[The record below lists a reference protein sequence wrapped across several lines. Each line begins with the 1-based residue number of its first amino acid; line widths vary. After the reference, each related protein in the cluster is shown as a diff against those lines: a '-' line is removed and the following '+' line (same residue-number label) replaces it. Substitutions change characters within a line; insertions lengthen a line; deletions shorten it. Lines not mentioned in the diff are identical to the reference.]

1 MTSFRNKAIAALA
14 AVAIIGTGAFAAPTE
29 AHAGKRD
36 IAKALIGGL
45 VVGAIIGA
53 TQNNSQPQV
62 VVQDNGHGNRQ
73 DFRGQRPHRGQGFNQ
88 GGQFAG
94 NGFHARPAQQTTFVN
109 VRPQRCFTRE
119 EVTIDQWGNRAS
131 SISQVCN

>member
-1 MTSFRNKAIAALA
+1 MTNFRNKAIAALA
-14 AVAIIGTGAFAAPTE
+14 AAAIIGTGALAAPTE

-53 TQNNSQPQV
+53 TANNNQPQV
-62 VVQDNGHGNRQ
+62 AAQGNGQN
-73 DFRGQRPHRGQGFNQ
+73 FRGQQPHRGNNFNH
-88 GGQFAG
+88 GGQFDG
-94 NGFHARPAQQTTFVN
+94 NGFNARPVQQTTFVN
-109 VRPQRCFTRE
+109 VRPQSCFTRE

-131 SISQVCN
+131 SISQVCE

>member
-1 MTSFRNKAIAALA
+1 MKNFRNKAIAALA

-53 TQNNSQPQV
+53 TANNNQPRV
-62 VVQDNGHGNRQ
+62 VVQDNGP
-73 DFRGQRPHRGQGFNQ
+73 DFRGQRPRRGNNFNH
-88 GGQFAG
+88 GGQFSG
-94 NGFHARPAQQTTFVN
+94 NGFNARPVQQTTFVN

>member
-1 MTSFRNKAIAALA
+1 MKNFRNKAIAALA

-53 TQNNSQPQV
+53 TANNNQPRV
-62 VVQDNGHGNRQ
+62 VVQDNGP
-73 DFRGQRPHRGQGFNQ
+73 DFRGQRPHRAVRATTSTMAASF
-88 GGQFAG
+88 
-94 NGFHARPAQQTTFVN
+94 PATASMPVQSSRRTFVN

-119 EVTIDQWGNRAS
+119 EVTVDQWGNRAS

>member
-1 MTSFRNKAIAALA
+1 MTNFRNKAIAALA

-36 IAKALIGGL
+36 VAKALIGGL

-53 TQNNSQPQV
+53 TANNNQPRV
-62 VVQDNGHGNRQ
+62 VVQDNGP
-73 DFRGQRPHRGQGFNQ
+73 DFRGQRPHRGQGFNH
-88 GGQFAG
+88 GGQFSG
-94 NGFHARPAQQTTFVN
+94 NGFNARPVQQTTFVN

-119 EVTIDQWGNRAS
+119 EVTVDQWGNRAS